1 VATLPNQRRL
11 EHPILPMPQ
20 QIDCARLIPG
30 DNSARRR
37 RGRKPPRSVGAFSRE
52 RETGSSSGSGSVA
65 RNPLALL
72 MPSALQNRG
81 AWRWI
86 RLAATD
92 FVLIALNWLI
102 LGALILPL
110 RVPFPQIRLFEFAVG
125 APSALMGM
133 ALLHAALIILR
144 AYSDRLYAL
153 GMGLQEQGN
162 ILARSIL
169 WATVLLG
176 LCYSLQ
182 GASRATSVLLGCAA
196 LLHYGALWIWRWQSP
211 KTQSSGTEL
220 RGNSRSVLIVGAGA
234 VGRRLA
240 SFFDANPE
248 DGRTVYGFLDDERPL
263 GNGVIGRVRDL
274 SRLARIGFVDEVILA
289 APRNRKAAMQ
299 ILEEA
304 RQLRLDVRMAP
315 DLFGCAPG
323 VNDAGIYEFD
333 RVGDLP
339 LISLHSERLPAG
351 LMLKRLLD
359 VAGSGL
365 ILTMLAPLMAVIVLL
380 IKVDSP
386 GSALYRAQRAGRK
399 GRLFRCYKF
408 RTMVSNADALKDP
421 LRQFNN
427 ERSGP
432 IFKIAD
438 DPRITRL
445 GQFLRKYSLD
455 ELPQLWNVLKGDM
468 SLVGPRPHPADDYA
482 AYEIEHLARLDVMP
496 GITGLWQV
504 TARRDPSFHRGME
517 LDREYIRTWSLASD
531 MRILAKTVLA
541 VASGSGQ

>member
-1 VATLPNQRRL
+1 
-11 EHPILPMPQ
+11 
-20 QIDCARLIPG
+20 
-30 DNSARRR
+30 
-37 RGRKPPRSVGAFSRE
+37 
-52 RETGSSSGSGSVA
+52 
-65 RNPLALL
+65 
-72 MPSALQNRG
+72 
-81 AWRWI
+81 
-86 RLAATD
+86 
-92 FVLIALNWLI
+92 
-102 LGALILPL
+102 
-110 RVPFPQIRLFEFAVG
+110 
-125 APSALMGM
+125 
-133 ALLHAALIILR
+133 
-144 AYSDRLYAL
+144 
-153 GMGLQEQGN
+153 
-162 ILARSIL
+162 
-169 WATVLLG
+169 
-176 LCYSLQ
+176 
-182 GASRATSVLLGCAA
+182 
-196 LLHYGALWIWRWQSP
+196 
-211 KTQSSGTEL
+211 
-220 RGNSRSVLIVGAGA
+220 
-234 VGRRLA
+234 
-240 SFFDANPE
+240 
-248 DGRTVYGFLDDERPL
+248 
-263 GNGVIGRVRDL
+263 
-274 SRLARIGFVDEVILA
+274 
-289 APRNRKAAMQ
+289 
-299 ILEEA
+299 
-304 RQLRLDVRMAP
+304 
-315 DLFGCAPG
+315 
-323 VNDAGIYEFD
+323 
-333 RVGDLP
+333 LP